1 MEAQNLSRNHFK
13 EKNGFKKRVSMVLE
27 KKKNMVFNLFRAKHL
42 NSLVWKREGFENGG
56 FEKCPFRRLL
66 RN

>member
-13 EKNGFKKRVSMVLE
+13 AKNGFKKRVSMVL
-27 KKKNMVFNLFRAKHL
+27 KKKQTMVFHLFRVEHL
-42 NSLVWKREGFENGG
+42 NSLVWMREGFENGG